1 MVSTNISSENL
12 ESYTNADY
20 YVYSDPKFILK
31 IGKKNLNLIDL
42 YQKFN
47 ASQASFLTAYNPISQ
62 EMTFE
67 QNESMNNKLETLL
80 VKMNYPFI
88 LAEGVC
94 PESQFPGEK
103 SFLVFGTELL
113 IAKELGNKF
122 QQNAVLWINK
132 DAIPQLILLK

>member
-1 MVSTNISSENL
+1 MVSTNISPENL

-31 IGKKNLNLIDL
+31 IGEKSLNLIDF

-47 ASQASFLTAYNPISQ
+47 KSQASFLTAYNPMSQ
-62 EMTFE
+62 EMTSE

-94 PESQFPGEK
+94 PESQLPGEK

-122 QQNAVLWINK
+122 QQNAILWINN